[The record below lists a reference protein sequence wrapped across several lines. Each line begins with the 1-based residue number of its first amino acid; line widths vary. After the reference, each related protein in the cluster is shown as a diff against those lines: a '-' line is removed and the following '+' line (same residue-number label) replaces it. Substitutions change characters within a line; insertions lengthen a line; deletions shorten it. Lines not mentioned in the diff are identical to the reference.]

1 MKSNDLAVT
10 DAMEASA
17 ANLEA
22 KGKTVVFCAWG
33 KSIHG
38 IVAISDSVR
47 PEAKSV
53 VNHLRTVS
61 NVDVWMIT
69 GDNRATA
76 LAVADDLGIPS
87 DHVLAEVL
95 PKDKSDKV
103 VSLQKQPLKEGS
115 EHHRTVAFVGDG
127 INDAPALTVA
137 DIGLAIGAGTEI
149 AIEAADM
156 VLMRSNLCDVVTA
169 LDIGRRTYNRIRINF
184 LFAFLYNV
192 IGIPIAAGVLY
203 PAIHPATLPP
213 AAAGLAMA
221 LSSVSVVLSS
231 LWLKRYRKPHIID
244 VDHFLQTADSGALVA
259 TSCSKFTGDTEKDWN
274 ASVVEL

>member
-1 MKSNDLAVT
+1 
-10 DAMEASA
+10 MESSASS
-17 ANLEA
+17 LES
-22 KGKTVVFCAWG
+22 KGKTVVFCAWEQEIKG
-33 KSIHG
+33 L
-38 IVAISDSVR
+38 VAISDTVR

-53 VNHLRTVS
+53 IRHLRHVAGI
-61 NVDVWMIT
+61 DVWMIT
-69 GDNRATA
+69 GDNLVTA
-76 LAVADDLGIPS
+76 LAVAEDLGIPS
-87 DHVLAEVL
+87 ERVIAEVL
-95 PKDKSDKV
+95 PKDKADKV
-103 VSLQKQPLKEGS
+103 ASLQQQLAKVN
-115 EHHRTVAFVGDG
+115 HRRVVAFVGDG

-169 LDIGRRTYNRIRINF
+169 LDVGRRTYNRIRINF

-203 PAIHPATLPP
+203 PAIHPGTLPP

-231 LWLKRYRKPHIID
+231 LWLKRYKKPLIQDFED
-244 VDHFLQTADSGALVA
+244 VAQVFV
-259 TSCSKFTGDTEKDWN
+259 TGNVDNDWHGSTFYLN
-274 ASVVEL
+274 K